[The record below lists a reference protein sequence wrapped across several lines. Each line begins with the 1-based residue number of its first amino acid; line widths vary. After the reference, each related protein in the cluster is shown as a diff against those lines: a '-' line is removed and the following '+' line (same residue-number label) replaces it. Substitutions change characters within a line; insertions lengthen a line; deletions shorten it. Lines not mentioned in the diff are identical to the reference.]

1 MGAAMSKS
9 RKPVRIMSFD
19 TIGRHDAVGPFAQ
32 AGAPA
37 DGESQAKSYV
47 VVGGLR
53 FTRAQYEHLK
63 NYKRPDDL
71 TPATDD
77 EIRALFKF

>member
-9 RKPVRIMSFD
+9 RKPVRIMSFA
-19 TIGRHDAVGPFAQ
+19 TIDRHDAVGPFAQ
-32 AGAPA
+32 AGAHA
-37 DGESQAKSYV
+37 GGQSLSTSYV
-47 VVGGLR
+47 EVDGLR